1 VQWLASDV
9 SEGPAAVISK
19 LENKTQNFS
28 KTLIIP
34 INVSRIKSHSV
45 VSQNITKLHG
55 VVSQNITKLHG
66 VGVFLNETF
75 EPKKH
80 EIIRDLGGYLMGTF
94 VLDFPTNIIRLV

>member
-1 VQWLASDV
+1 MQWLASDV
-9 SEGPAAVISK
+9 SEGPAAVICK
-19 LENKTQNFS
+19 FENKAENFS
-28 KTLIIP
+28 RTLIIP
-34 INVSRIKSHSV
+34 INVSRIKSHS
-45 VSQNITKLHG
+45 

-94 VLDFPTNIIRLV
+94 VFDFPTNIIRLV